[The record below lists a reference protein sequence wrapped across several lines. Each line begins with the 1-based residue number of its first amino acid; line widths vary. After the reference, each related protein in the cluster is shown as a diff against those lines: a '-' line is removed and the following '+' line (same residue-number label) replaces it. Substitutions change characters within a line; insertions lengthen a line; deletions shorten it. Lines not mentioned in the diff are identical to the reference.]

1 MASRPDTDGLRVY
14 ASNGELPIYGIM
26 GSEVKWGVLKKNPIF
41 SYVSDKI
48 TPHFTL
54 VVINH

>member
-1 MASRPDTDGLRVY
+1 
-14 ASNGELPIYGIM
+14 M